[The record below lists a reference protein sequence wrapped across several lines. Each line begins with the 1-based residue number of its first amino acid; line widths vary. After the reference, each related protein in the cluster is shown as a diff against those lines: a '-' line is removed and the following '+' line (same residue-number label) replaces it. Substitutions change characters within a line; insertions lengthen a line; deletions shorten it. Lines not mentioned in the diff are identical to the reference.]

1 MIRVLVADHEPI
13 VGYGIRML
21 FENST
26 DIKIINTVTTSKQT
40 LDYLKKT
47 TVDVVLTTLDLPD
60 TNGLT
65 ALRVLKKE
73 FNAVGVIIFSSHPE
87 DIYAIN
93 AIRAGASGF
102 LSKTVTTATIKKAIF
117 KVFKGGIYLSN
128 ELAKKITLEKN
139 NPGGMD
145 LYKKLS
151 TRELEVLKRISTGK
165 KNKDIAVELN
175 VSAKTIST
183 YKTRLMKKLNVSNIV
198 ELIAHGKQKK

>member
-1 MIRVLVADHEPI
+1 M
-13 VGYGIRML
+13 GYGIRML

>member
-1 MIRVLVADHEPI
+1 MIRVLVADHQPI